1 MAVTNI
7 HLAKK
12 LSGQP
17 LRLNEIQ
24 RGSVANF
31 PSGAGGTVACICTEC
46 TDTHAIF
53 ESKSKDWPLKWKVDL
68 CAKDFTLREFNELSD
83 ALDAYGSNMM
93 PTDAQRAIVARAA
106 SLGYA
111 ASMSYTQ
118 AHWLEKGIE
127 VKRHLEVLLD
137 RASQSESVL
146 DSMILKCCSAD
157 DAYELWDQIDS
168 LPHKEKLSALKN
180 TLNFEDVSK

>member
-7 HLAKK
+7 HLAKN
-12 LSGQP
+12 LRGQP

-31 PSGAGGTVACICTEC
+31 PSGAGGAVACICTEC
-46 TDTHAIF
+46 TGTHAIF
-53 ESKSKDWPLKWKVDL
+53 ESNYKDWPLKWKVDL
-68 CAKDFTLREFNELSD
+68 CARDFTLSEFNELSD
-83 ALDAYGSNMM
+83 ALEVFGSNMM

-111 ASMSYTQ
+111 ASISYTQ
-118 AHWLEKGIE
+118 AHWLEKGLE
-127 VKRHLEVLLD
+127 VKRHLELLLD
-137 RASQSESVL
+137 RASQAESVL
-146 DSMILKCCSAD
+146 DSLLFKCCSAD

-168 LPHKEKLSALKN
+168 LSHKDKLSALAN